1 MRKVLVALASVA
13 AASAGRAEQLEAG
26 PADGHVAVD
35 VHKAGVFSAF
45 AHDHHFEVREWRATG
60 QVTGDDL
67 RSASVSV
74 TCEAASLR
82 DTHPGLSDADRRK
95 VDAQAAG
102 PDVLDAARHPRIE
115 FRSERIEPAAAAHG
129 GEAARGTVRGLLTVR
144 GQSVPIE
151 VPFEVDRASGAWRIR
166 GTAHV
171 KQSQLGIRPFSGFG
185 GTVKVKDELDV
196 VFAFTLRPVRAP

>member
-1 MRKVLVALASVA
+1 MEVY
-13 AASAGRAEQLEAG
+13 
-26 PADGHVAVD
+26 
-35 VHKAGVFSAF
+35 KAGVFSAF
-45 AHDHHFEVREWRATG
+45 AHDHHFEVRDWRATG
-60 QVTGDDL
+60 EVTGDDL

-74 TCEAASLR
+74 SCAAASLH
-82 DTHPGLSDADRRK
+82 DTHPGLSEADRRK

-102 PDVLDAARHPRIE
+102 PDVLDATRHPRIE
-115 FRSERIEPAAAAHG
+115 FRSERIEPTAEPNG
-129 GEAARGTVRGLLTVR
+129 GKAARGTVRGLLTVR